1 MKTVTTFL
9 KQPLALTALLISI
22 TGCESLEPA
31 SPYLAAQPFRQYSA
45 KADTWLLQSQ
55 QSTSLLPFI
64 YRPSKQRVGSN
75 KNLRVQLIAAAHL
88 ARRAQDRTRVRSIS
102 RNQFN
107 AILETWPGLVS
118 RDDAEQLASLSLGAH
133 ALWLRALILRAETAE
148 QFEVADI
155 QAAQIRDRFDPATG
169 FPENLNPDGTRSPFM
184 QRYFTGQAALALFEH
199 GNANSIETASL
210 ALQWLARNYPAN
222 NKDNFHPTLVPWHA
236 FAIATQYQL
245 TGASPHIATLF
256 TMSDR
261 LIKLQRDPEF
271 PGRFFTEDQ
280 AAYGN
285 PNTIRDALSTLTLMT
300 SLKIAADLGDR
311 KRQKRYQKAIWLALD
326 NLRSLQYDHGVV
338 SAFDDPQSAVG
349 ALRFNHN
356 DELIRLDAVVFGAAA
371 FDQAAQLIQDGL
383 L

>member
-1 MKTVTTFL
+1 
-9 KQPLALTALLISI
+9 
-22 TGCESLEPA
+22 
-31 SPYLAAQPFRQYSA
+31 
-45 KADTWLLQSQ
+45 
-55 QSTSLLPFI
+55 
-64 YRPSKQRVGSN
+64 
-75 KNLRVQLIAAAHL
+75 
-88 ARRAQDRTRVRSIS
+88 
-102 RNQFN
+102 
-107 AILETWPGLVS
+107 
-118 RDDAEQLASLSLGAH
+118 
-133 ALWLRALILRAETAE
+133 
-148 QFEVADI
+148 
-155 QAAQIRDRFDPATG
+155 
-169 FPENLNPDGTRSPFM
+169 
-184 QRYFTGQAALALFEH
+184 
-199 GNANSIETASL
+199 
-210 ALQWLARNYPAN
+210 
-222 NKDNFHPTLVPWHA
+222 
-236 FAIATQYQL
+236 
-245 TGASPHIATLF
+245 
-256 TMSDR
+256 MSDR